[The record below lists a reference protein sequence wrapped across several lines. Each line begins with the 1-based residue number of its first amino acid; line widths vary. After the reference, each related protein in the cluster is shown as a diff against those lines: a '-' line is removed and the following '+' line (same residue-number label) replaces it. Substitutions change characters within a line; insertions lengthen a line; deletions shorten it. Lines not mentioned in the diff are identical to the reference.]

1 VKKELEEYPN
11 LKKELQK
18 EEKVIPLHYVDEE
31 EAKKIEEEIE
41 KESEDTSKPE
51 IPVDPF
57 RFAGYNPTVI
67 DFIRRCDT
75 EDQAKEIIEF
85 LEKKGDLTS
94 EDSAKL
100 YDQLQNE
107 GLRSFGEKKGSGYY
121 FHSED

>member
-1 VKKELEEYPN
+1 MNKELEEYPN

-18 EEKVIPLHYVDEE
+18 EEKAIPLHYVNEE

-41 KESEDTSKPE
+41 KESEETSKPKT
-51 IPVDPF
+51 PVDQF
-57 RFAGYNPTVI
+57 RFAGYDPTVI

-75 EDQAKEIIEF
+75 VEQAKEIIEF
-85 LEKKGDLTS
+85 LEKKGDLTR

-100 YDQLQNE
+100 YAQLE
-107 GLRSFGEKKGSGYY
+107 TKGLRSFGEKKGSGYY